1 MYGRILS
8 NGLRSDKGW
17 YHGLPFAIVE
27 ASCARPRAGLGEIT
41 GYRYFYH
48 EPGTNCTKSYSPI
61 ASPLAAYCWVPGV
74 FLDFPPPG
82 VGPRTLLDFVAAG
95 ASFVVVALRKLATY
109 IHEQS
114 SRFKG
119 HEKMEWTRCRAH
131 DALGQIAAALDLSDG
146 ENKVVVMPKER
157 RADFRVGCP
166 KAVRASVSW
175 RPGQRVVGGT
185 SL

>member
-1 MYGRILS
+1 MHNVYP
-8 NGLRSDKGW
+8 
-17 YHGLPFAIVE
+17 PF
-27 ASCARPRAGLGEIT
+27 S
-41 GYRYFYH
+41 
-48 EPGTNCTKSYSPI
+48 
-61 ASPLAAYCWVPGV
+61 SPLAAYCWVPGV

-95 ASFVVVALRKLATY
+95 ASFVVEALRKLATY
-109 IHEQS
+109 IHEHS
-114 SRFKG
+114 SRYIG
-119 HEKMEWTRCRAH
+119 HHKMEWTRCRAH

-175 RPGQRVVGGT
+175 RPGHRDVEAHPYEGAPGPCHELCFDGAGVGT
-185 SL
+185 SQATLARVHPQLAKPP